1 MKNYQLEI
9 NYRDNVKDTEKA
21 ILEDYWNLSSGQ
33 KPKEI
38 ARKHDITDSDLKYL
52 VKFQADV
59 VAKGECSNC
68 DNGFTI
74 KVTSRADLAHKV
86 GNAICVICF
95 TEQLSLQ
102 KAERE
107 RIIAERVAEQKKEE
121 EYFQTQ

>member
-9 NYRDNVKDTEKA
+9 NYRDNVKDTEKI

-38 ARKHDITDSDLKYL
+38 ARKHNITDSDLKYL

-59 VAKGECSNC
+59 IAKGECRNC

-86 GNAICVICF
+86 
-95 TEQLSLQ
+95 
-102 KAERE
+102 
-107 RIIAERVAEQKKEE
+107 
-121 EYFQTQ
+121 